1 MILRQRA
8 GAVHGSSGNCRAD
21 MPGLVVHGSA
31 VSVEGRGCLITG
43 ASGSGKSTLALEM
56 IAAGAVLVADDQ
68 TRINESPDGLMM
80 TAPPSIAG
88 RIEARGVGVLK
99 LDTTTAPLT
108 LMVDL
113 DRASMARLPA
123 PRYRHLLDVA
133 CPVILGKGRGGLAAI
148 VRLLLLQGVE
158 ASG

>member
-1 MILRQRA
+1 
-8 GAVHGSSGNCRAD
+8 
-21 MPGLVVHGSA
+21 MPGLIVHGSA

-99 LDTTTAPLT
+99 LNTTTAPLT
-108 LMVDL
+108 ITYGIPTDGN
-113 DRASMARLPA
+113 P
-123 PRYRHLLDVA
+123 P
-133 CPVILGKGRGGLAAI
+133 I
-148 VRLLLLQGVE
+148 
-158 ASG
+158 